1 MPGAYPAAP
10 PTLSGDLETI
20 SRFLQSPTQILR
32 RLRTFQELRFVS
44 DQILTQRFRSAG
56 GAVLY
61 EQSEPILTDRAVQ
74 AVSPGAEYPM
84 ANTPT
89 GTAAIAAIQK
99 WGQAVDLTDE
109 EVVRN
114 VYAGAAVDRKLRKVV
129 NTVIKQ
135 VDSVALA
142 AVASAV
148 TATQAA
154 TAAWSNIN
162 AAASTKLYDILAAVA
177 TINGL
182 NQGYNADTLLCGDLK
197 YAQVMAD
204 QTVQAAMKREDTT
217 NPIYSGTIDRLAGLT
232 VVVSPNLPTTDVWV
246 LDSKQLG
253 GMADEVDG
261 APGYTVDAMSIAVKS
276 QRIEKQDKWEMWGR
290 RKTVPVVQEP
300 GAAIRITNT

>member
-20 SRFLQSPTQILR
+20 SRLLQFPTYIRR

-61 EQSEPILTDRAVQ
+61 EQSEAILTDRPVQ

-89 GTAAIAAIQK
+89 GTAAVAAVQK

-109 EVVRN
+109 EIIRN
-114 VYAGAAVDRKLRKVV
+114 VYGQDAVDRKLRKVV

-135 VDSVALA
+135 VDGVALA

-148 TATQAA
+148 TQTQAA

-162 AAASTKLYDILAAVA
+162 AAGSTKLYDILAAVA

-182 NQGYNADTLLCGDLK
+182 NQGYNADTLLCNDLK

-204 QTVQAAMKREDTT
+204 QTVQAALKREDSN
-217 NPIYSGTIDRLAGLT
+217 NPIYTGKIDRLSGLT
-232 VVVSPNLPTTDVWV
+232 VVVSPNLPTSDVWV
-246 LDSKQLG
+246 LDSTQLG
-253 GMADEVDG
+253 GMADEVEG
-261 APGYTVDAMSIAVKS
+261 TLGYSVDEMGIQVKS
-276 QRIEKQDKWEMWGR
+276 TRIEKQDKWEMWGR